1 MFHVDK
7 CLKYT

>member
-7 CLKYT
+7 R